1 MPIFANE
8 LSMTETL
15 FGGIFAAAVL
25 FFVIRKLG
33 LSNFWAGI
41 LSGVLPFI
49 AYIVYSTKHWPGGD
63 VLTIHFAVY
72 LANAGLLIV
81 FGGMQKKKERMH
93 WAPRVIIGFFIVL
106 VLLNAVFLSISTRG
120 LPDFIARTILPNPS
134 GKPVHTGFPGLIPH
148 DKNKLYEPHLAEL
161 AQQKNL
167 AWVVQVD
174 GLNDL
179 KNKQSSTVIIKL
191 LDKQQHPI
199 AGATVTIELWR
210 MANSAD
216 DVTIPFMETSAGVY
230 QAKLRLMDE
239 GAWITDLQ
247 IVHGSDH
254 FSNKQPI
261 SVAGN

>member
-15 FGGIFAAAVL
+15 FGGILAAALL
-25 FFVIRKLG
+25 FFAMRKAG

-49 AYIVYSTKHWPGGD
+49 AYIIYSTKHWAGGD

-81 FGGMQKKKERMH
+81 FGGMQKKKESMH
-93 WAPRVIIGFFIVL
+93 WAPKLIIGFFISL
-106 VLLNAVFLSISTRG
+106 VLLNALFLSISTRG
-120 LPDFIARTILPNPS
+120 LPDFLARIILPNPS
-134 GKPVHTGFPGLIPH
+134 EKQVHTGFPGLIPH
-148 DKNKLYEPHLAEL
+148 DRNKLYEPHLAQLE
-161 AQQKNL
+161 QQKNL
-167 AWVVQVD
+167 AWTVQVD

-179 KNKQSSTVIIKL
+179 KRKQSATVTIKL
-191 LDKQQHPI
+191 LDKQKQAI
-199 AGATVTIELWR
+199 TGATVIIELWR

-216 DVTIPFMETSAGVY
+216 DTTIPFNEISAGVY
-230 QAKLRLMDE
+230 QAKIRLADE
-239 GAWITDLQ
+239 GLWITDLQ
-247 IVHGSDH
+247 IAHGDEH

-261 SVAGN
+261 SVAGD